1 MIAYQS
7 FKYPSCDSI
16 VTLIGSGELY
26 ASCKESNTTYKL
38 NTTKSVCMYYAFKK
52 DTATA
57 HSIVQGT
64 LKGKYYD
71 HEGQKVGNTDAITTP
86 FVVVVDNPNT
96 FCNSDLAGA
105 NVTGAEGI
113 LSLTLTQDGATNF
126 TYIGKAKGINM
137 TMIIIIVGTIISIAL
152 IVILVVV
159 GICIYHCVSNKP
171 VTFPDQPQLEL
182 GMIEVPPKEYNPYE
196 GKNPLAAAQDK
207 VV

>member
-52 DTATA
+52 DTATT

-71 HEGQKVGNTDAITTP
+71 HEGQKAVSYTH
-86 FVVVVDNPNT
+86 
-96 FCNSDLAGA
+96 
-105 NVTGAEGI
+105 
-113 LSLTLTQDGATNF
+113 LTLP
-126 TYIGKAKGINM
+126 
-137 TMIIIIVGTIISIAL
+137 TM
-152 IVILVVV
+152 
-159 GICIYHCVSNKP
+159 
-171 VTFPDQPQLEL
+171 
-182 GMIEVPPKEYNPYE
+182 
-196 GKNPLAAAQDK
+196 
-207 VV
+207 